1 MIALVDK
8 SKQMNAYVV
17 CTNYFSDINP
27 LADEDLL
34 QYSAI
39 FINGNEGGKPLKL
52 SYEILEKLWEYVEN
66 GGTLYGELINCEDF
80 PSSRLF
86 GFKQDFTVTNR
97 RLEKLAISRD
107 SHHCKKGQLL
117 EWHGPFLT
125 GFTFDTVRL
134 LDIGN
139 FHETHRT
146 EISVG
151 YPGMVM
157 KRHGKGKAIFSAFSF
172 LGNEQPWTLRPNWLW
187 NAFIKSLQSDFQ
199 LPVQPLQQTIQLSG
213 NQSVEQ
219 TLEQGVNWFLHSG
232 ILPKDDGSLG
242 VYENIHS
249 IRSDISKDFRPDC
262 HAHTALF
269 FHLYGEYTKDAKWS
283 SISANL
289 LSYLF
294 KEGYQDTDPDSV
306 TYGFWKWFQCPK
318 SKPDQI
324 FSDDNSWVA
333 LVLLYLYR
341 KTGIE
346 EYRERGLLTAYSLLN
361 TQNRNGLRPECIRE
375 QELVEHGSSF
385 FKNSTS
391 ASMNPHFESI
401 VHAAFIQAYL
411 VSKDERFKE
420 TAHQGTLA
428 LLQNKENLKFMY
440 SKTAGYSRFLL
451 SLSEVYAV
459 TGDETIREGL
469 YDVIHY
475 LSGNQHELGGIEESD
490 NPDPER
496 YGAEDTGVFRMNHE
510 GIADQLYTNN
520 FLLMNTWEAWK
531 ATGDTAVKGLYENLA
546 RFLSSIQI
554 ASDKK
559 EFNGGWMRSFH
570 LERGEYYGNNGD
582 TGWGAYVIEG
592 GWTNAIIL
600 AGFLLKE
607 LNQSM
612 IDIDAKENDEVS
624 ACRPSNVES

>member
-8 SKQMNAYVV
+8 SKKMNMHVAF
-17 CTNYFSDINP
+17 TNYYSDINQ
-27 LADEDLL
+27 LAEENLL
-34 QYSAI
+34 QYKAI
-39 FINGNEGGKPLKL
+39 FINGNENGQPLKL
-52 SYEILEKLWEYVEN
+52 SYEVLEKLWEYVGQ
-66 GGTLYGELINCEDF
+66 GGILYGELINCDDF

-86 GFKQDFTVTNR
+86 GFKQDFNVTNR
-97 RLEKLAISRD
+97 RLEKLAVSKD
-107 SHHCKKGQLL
+107 SQFCKKGQLL

-125 GFTFDTVRL
+125 GFTFDTERL
-134 LDIGN
+134 LDIGH
-139 FHETHRT
+139 FLETHKT
-146 EISVG
+146 DMTGS

-157 KRHGKGKAIFSAFSF
+157 KRHGQGKAVFSAFSF

-187 NAFIKSLQSDFQ
+187 NDFLKMLEKEFQ
-199 LPVQPLQQTIQLSG
+199 LPIRPLQPIIGLSG
-213 NQSVEQ
+213 NQEVEK
-219 TLEQGVNWFLHSG
+219 TLEHGVDWFLHSG

-242 VYENIHS
+242 VYENVHS
-249 IRSDISKDFRPDC
+249 IRSDISKDLRPDC

-269 FHLYGEYTKDAKWS
+269 FHLYGEYMKEEKWAAV
-283 SISANL
+283 SANL

-294 KEGYQDTDPDSV
+294 KEGYQDTDPDSA

-318 SKPDQI
+318 SKPDQV

-346 EYRERGLLTAYSLLN
+346 EYKERGLLTAYSLLK
-361 TQNRNGLRPECIRE
+361 TQNNDGLRPECIRE
-375 QELVEHGSSF
+375 QELLDKGVSF
-385 FKNSTS
+385 FKNSAE

-401 VHAAFIQAYL
+401 VHAAFVQAYL
-411 VSKDERFKE
+411 VSKDASFKE
-420 TAHQGTLA
+420 TAYQGTLT
-428 LLQNKENLKFMY
+428 LLRNKDKLKFMY

-451 SLSEVYAV
+451 SLSEVYAI
-459 TGDETIREGL
+459 TGDEEIREGL
-469 YDVIHY
+469 LEVIQY
-475 LSGNQHELGGIEESD
+475 LTENQHELGGIEESD

-496 YGAEDTGVFRMNHE
+496 YGTEDTGVFRMNGE

-531 ATGDTAVKGLYENLA
+531 ATGDEAIKELYDRLA
-546 RFLSSIQI
+546 LFLSDIQI
-554 ASDKK
+554 SSQKK

-592 GWTNAIIL
+592 GWTNANIL
-600 AGFLLKE
+600 TGFLLKE
-607 LNQSM
+607 LNQTLVELEE
-612 IDIDAKENDEVS
+612 KTVEEVTK
-624 ACRPSNVES
+624 CRPSNVKS